1 MAKYPFESI
10 EPKWQE
16 YWEKNK
22 TFKVTEDTKFEPAK
36 RRYVLDMFP

>member
-10 EPKWQE
+10 ESKWQA

-22 TFKVTEDTKFEPAK
+22 TFKVTEDTKFETSK